1 MTKPSW
7 RYILL
12 KGARTFPMVP
22 WRSHHRW
29 RTKPLTFLVL
39 NVGLVLFGIGDGLLV
54 SAHLGNSPWVV
65 FHQGVMLHTGLTY
78 GTAAALTSFTLLLL
92 WIPLRERPGL
102 GTICNAFVIGYAT
115 QATLAVIEPPSAM
128 WARVLLL
135 VIGVF
140 TVGLGGALY
149 ITTNLGPGP
158 RDGLMTAIHDR
169 TGVRVSRVR
178 LSIELTAM
186 TAGWI
191 MGGTVGIGT
200 VAFALLMG
208 RSLALW
214 LGVLARVVHSK

>member
-1 MTKPSW
+1 MTKPTW
-7 RYILL
+7 RTILL
-12 KGARTFPMVP
+12 KGARTFPAVP

-29 RTKPLTFLVL
+29 RTRPLTFIVL
-39 NVGLVLFGIGDGLLV
+39 NLGLVLFGIGDAMLV
-54 SAHLGNSPWVV
+54 RAEFGNSPWVV
-65 FHQGVMLHTGLTY
+65 FHQGVMLHTGLPY
-78 GTAAALTSFTLLLL
+78 GTAAALTSVTLLLL

-102 GTICNAFVIGYAT
+102 GTVCNAFVIGYAT
-115 QATLAVIEPPSAM
+115 QATLTVLEHPDAV
-128 WARVLLL
+128 WARLALLFMGIL
-135 VIGVF
+135 

-178 LSIELTAM
+178 LSIEITAM
-186 TAGWI
+186 TAGWV
-191 MGGTVGIGT
+191 MGGTVGFGT

-214 LGVLARVVHSK
+214 LGVLARLTHTP

>member
-29 RTKPLTFLVL
+29 RTKPLTFVVL
-39 NVGLVLFGIGDGLLV
+39 NLGLVLFGIGDGLLV
-54 SAHLGNSPWVV
+54 SAQLGNSPWVV
-65 FHQGVMLHTGLTY
+65 FHQGVMLHTGLPY

-115 QATLAVIEPPSAM
+115 QGTLAVVEPPSAL
-128 WARVLLL
+128 WLRILLL
-135 VIGVF
+135 VTGILV
-140 TVGLGGALY
+140 VGLGGALY

-186 TAGWI
+186 TAGWT
-191 MGGTVGIGT
+191 MGGTVGVGT

-214 LGVLARVVHSK
+214 LGVLARLTHTP

>member
-12 KGARTFPMVP
+12 KGARTFPAVP

-29 RTKPLTFLVL
+29 RTKPLTFAVL
-39 NVGLVLFGIGDGLLV
+39 NLGLMLFGIGDALLV
-54 SAHLGNSPWVV
+54 SAELGNSPWVV
-65 FHQGVMLHTGLTY
+65 FHQGVMLHTGLPY

-102 GTICNAFVIGYAT
+102 GTVCNAFVIGYAT
-115 QATLAVIEPPSAM
+115 QATLAVVDPPQ
-128 WARVLLL
+128 VLWVRIALL
-135 VIGVF
+135 IAGVLV
-140 TVGLGGALY
+140 VGLGGSLY

-200 VAFALLMG
+200 VVFALLMG

-214 LGVLARVVHSK
+214 LGVLARVTHTP

>member
-39 NVGLVLFGIGDGLLV
+39 NIGLVLFGIGDGLLV
-54 SAHLGNSPWVV
+54 SAQLGNSPWVV
-65 FHQGVMLHTGLTY
+65 FHQGVMLHTGLSY
-78 GTAAALTSFTLLLL
+78 GTASALTSFTLLLL

-102 GTICNAFVIGYAT
+102 GTICNAVVIGYAT
-115 QATLAVIEPPSAM
+115 QATLAVVHPPFALWLRIS
-128 WARVLLL
+128 LL
-135 VIGVF
+135 VSGIVI
-140 TVGLGGALY
+140 VGLGGSLY
-149 ITTNLGPGP
+149 LTTNLGPGP

-186 TAGWI
+186 TVGWI

-200 VAFALLMG
+200 IAFALLMG
-208 RSLALW
+208 RSLAFW
-214 LGVLARVVHSK
+214 LAVLARVVHTK

>member
-29 RTKPLTFLVL
+29 RTKPLAFLVL
-39 NVGLVLFGIGDGLLV
+39 NFGLVLFGIGDALLV
-54 SAHLGNSPWVV
+54 SAKLGNSPWVV
-65 FHQGVMLHTGLTY
+65 FHQGVMLHTGLPY

-115 QATLAVIEPPSAM
+115 QATLAVVEPPSAM
-128 WARVLLL
+128 WLRIALL
-135 VIGVF
+135 VTGILV
-140 TVGLGGALY
+140 VGLGGSLY

-178 LSIELTAM
+178 LSIEITAM

-191 MGGTVGIGT
+191 MGGTVGVGT
-200 VAFALLMG
+200 IAFALLMG

-214 LGVLARVVHSK
+214 LGVLARVVHTK